1 MLVKEIMTPD
11 ADSVGPGQSLK
22 EAARKMRDNNIG
34 SLPVWEKGELLGMI
48 TDRDICC
55 RAVAEGR
62 DVVRTTVREIMSRNV
77 TSCFSD
83 DDIADAA
90 QLMERKRI
98 RRLAVLNRDCT
109 MAGFLSVEDLAHYS
123 HQLGGYVLDAARAAH
138 RETEKKASSYFS
150 A

>member
-1 MLVKEIMTPD
+1 MLIKEIMTPSM
-11 ADSVGPGQSLK
+11 DSVGPGLSLQ
-22 EAARKMRDNNIG
+22 ETARKMRDINIG

-62 DVVRTTVREIMSRNV
+62 DPARTTVREVMSRDV
-77 TSCFSD
+77 SCCFSD

-90 QLMERKRI
+90 QLMERKHI
-98 RRLAVLNRDCT
+98 RRLAVLNRDRT
-109 MAGFLSVEDLAHYS
+109 MAGFLSVDDLAHHS
-123 HQLGGYVLDAARAAH
+123 HKLGGYVLDAARATH
-138 RETEKKASSYFS
+138 RDTRSPQSYYS